1 MSIAQK
7 IASGF
12 NTDGVLV
19 GANEQIYTRKRNL
32 LSNGD
37 MAIAQRNSG
46 TVASVN
52 ASGFYT
58 LDRWNYGEA
67 GQGTVSLSQE
77 SNAAL
82 QAVSEF
88 HEAFLVNVTTADTS
102 LEAGHNCIIR
112 QTLLAN
118 DVGHRVGQGT
128 SRANPLT
135 LSFWIKCVKTGL
147 NIVELRNIDS
157 ARSCSLSYT
166 VSASDTWEFK
176 TVTFPA
182 DTGGSVPPDDF
193 GEHFQ
198 LNFWFS
204 AGTTYTSG
212 TLQTAWGSLVSANRA
227 VGQVNHHDSTSNT
240 VALSGVQLEIG
251 STATPFEKLSFN
263 DNLEECRQYYQ
274 KSYKYGIAPGFDCTG
289 GDNDSEGAV
298 YGRIS
303 TSSTNRGDLGVRF
316 VPVMVADPT
325 VKIYSLDGTSAGT
338 IGSISDCTTSY
349 NHSANYDVDSCKSHD
364 SGFDGINLGTATDA
378 IIAYHY
384 TADTGF

>member
-12 NTDGVLV
+12 NTNGILV
-19 GANEQIYTRKRNL
+19 GANEHIYTKKRNL

-112 QTLLAN
+112 QSLLAN
-118 DVGHRVGQGT
+118 DAGHRVGQGT

-182 DTGGSVPPDDF
+182 DTGGSVTPNDF
-193 GEHFQ
+193 GLHFQ

-212 TLQTAWGSLVSANRA
+212 TLQTAWGALVSANRA
-227 VGQVNHHDSTSNT
+227 VGQINHHDSTSNT

-251 STATPFEKLSFN
+251 STATPFEKMSYN

-274 KSYKYGIAPGFDCTG
+274 KSYQYADPAGTVTNTG
-289 GDNDSEGAV
+289 AIYSRYSAIV
-298 YGRIS
+298 
-303 TSSTNRGDLGVRF
+303 TNRGGLGVRL
-316 VPVMVADPT
+316 VPVMAVDPT
-325 VKIYSLDGTSAGT
+325 VVIYSLNGTSGNV
-338 IGSISDCTTSY
+338 SDCD
-349 NHSANYDVDSCKSHD
+349 ANYVHTADDTVTVNSTATSINK
-364 SGFDGINLGTATDA
+364 FNLGTGHNN
-378 IIAYHY
+378 IVGFHY
-384 TADTGF
+384 TADTEF